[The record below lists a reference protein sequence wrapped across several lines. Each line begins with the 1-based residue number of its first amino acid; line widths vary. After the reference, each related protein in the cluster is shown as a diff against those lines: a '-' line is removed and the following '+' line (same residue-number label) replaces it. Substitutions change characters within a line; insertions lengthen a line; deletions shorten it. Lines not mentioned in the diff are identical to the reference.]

1 MLKVENISKI
11 YKDTNSETLNNI
23 NIKFPNKGLVYVTG
37 DSQSGKTTLLNIL
50 GCITTPTS
58 GKIYLDNK
66 ELGIELSFDEYRR
79 NIVDVLY
86 KDNNLLDDL
95 NVFDNISLNIIENKI
110 EKTKEVLN
118 IVGLDGYENKKINS
132 LTILEKQ
139 KVAIA
144 RFLASNKKIL
154 LLLD

>member
-110 EKTKEVLN
+110 EKTK
-118 IVGLDGYENKKINS
+118 GSYC
-132 LTILEKQ
+132 
-139 KVAIA
+139 
-144 RFLASNKKIL
+144 
-154 LLLD
+154 

>member
-11 YKDTNSETLNNI
+11 YKDTNSEILNNI
-23 NIKFPNKGLVYVTG
+23 NITFPNKGLVYVTG

-118 IVGLDGYENKKINS
+118 IVGLDG
-132 LTILEKQ
+132 
-139 KVAIA
+139 
-144 RFLASNKKIL
+144 
-154 LLLD
+154 